1 MDYDKMT
8 AKDFRDAYALKR
20 ESIYSKIE
28 YIGSMK
34 AEKILLEEYEQL
46 CAEAASGDPVAEDL
60 LAEWFRNGNQ
70 IIPKNIE
77 TSMKWLILAG
87 ANGNK
92 FSLDRLKLHFGYA
105 FDTIIDLKDFG
116 TIAYRFKIDNK
127 NYQYVLGKLLCDA
140 VVDDMKIDALELAK
154 QKPFFLPFSSIIMRN
169 FDRAINRAVDKVI
182 EYLRRR

>member
-1 MDYDKMT
+1 MDYEKMS
-8 AKDFRDAYALKR
+8 AKEFRDAYALKR
-20 ESIYSKIE
+20 ETIYSKIE
-28 YIGSMK
+28 YVGSIK
-34 AEKILLEEYEQL
+34 AEKILYDEYEQL

-70 IIPKNIE
+70 LIPENIE
-77 TSMKWLILAG
+77 MSMKWLILAG

-105 FDTIIDLKDFG
+105 FDTIVDLEDFAK
-116 TIAYRFKIDNK
+116 IAFRFRINNN
-127 NYQYVLGKLLCDA
+127 NYQYVLGKLICDA

-154 QKPFFLPFSSIIMRN
+154 QKPFYLPFSSIIMRT
-169 FDRAINRAVDKVI
+169 FDRAINRAMDKVI

>member
-1 MDYDKMT
+1 MDYEKMS
-8 AKDFRDAYALKR
+8 AQDFREAYAERR

-28 YIGSMK
+28 YVGSIK
-34 AEKILLEEYEQL
+34 AEQILLEEYDQL
-46 CAEAASGDPVAEDL
+46 CADSASGDPVAQDL

-70 IIPKNIE
+70 IVPENIE

-105 FDTIIDLKDFG
+105 FDTIIELNDFAN
-116 TIAYRFKIDNK
+116 IAYRFKIDNK

-154 QKPFFLPFSSIIMRN
+154 KRPIYLPFSSIIMRT
-169 FDRAINRAVDKVI
+169 FDRAINRAMEKVI
-182 EYLRRR
+182 EYLRRK

>member
-1 MDYDKMT
+1 MDYENMS
-8 AKDFRDAYALKR
+8 AKDFRDAYAIKR
-20 ESIYSKIE
+20 ETIYSKIE
-28 YIGSMK
+28 YVGSLK
-34 AEKILLEEYEQL
+34 AEKILIAEYEQL

-70 IIPKNIE
+70 IVPENIDI
-77 TSMKWLILAG
+77 SMKWLILAG

-92 FSLDRLKLHFGYA
+92 FSLDRLKLHFGFA
-105 FDTIIDLKDFG
+105 FDSIIELKDFAN
-116 TIAYRFKIDNK
+116 IAYRFRINTK

-154 QKPFFLPFSSIIMRN
+154 QKPFYLPFSSIIMRN
-169 FDRAINRAVDKVI
+169 FDRAINRALDKVI

>member
-1 MDYDKMT
+1 
-8 AKDFRDAYALKR
+8 
-20 ESIYSKIE
+20 
-28 YIGSMK
+28 
-34 AEKILLEEYEQL
+34 
-46 CAEAASGDPVAEDL
+46 
-60 LAEWFRNGNQ
+60 
-70 IIPKNIE
+70 
-77 TSMKWLILAG
+77 MKWLILAG